1 MKPGAVASPDPVSGF
16 RELTLL
22 NLEELAA
29 FVQYAFMVAAGDSRY
44 TRYNGFKE
52 QSGVRHSQIL

>member
-44 TRYNGFKE
+44 NGFKE